1 MSKKA
6 DGLVWTKVESL
17 NPGLNE
23 KYQAFKQA
31 EQVAKEYKAAFE
43 DDFRTQFQAK
53 NGKLASNQQMVF
65 SHSWWGTVSFAVKT
79 VDSAKSKNKPTGFSL

>member
-6 DGLVWTKVESL
+6 EGLVWTKVESM

-31 EQVAKEYKAAFE
+31 EQVMLEYKAAFE
-43 DDFRTQFQAK
+43 DDFRTQAQSK
-53 NGKLASNQQMVF
+53 NGKLAPNQQMLF
-65 SHSWWGTVSFAVKT
+65 SYRWGTVSFAVKT
-79 VDSAKSKNKPTGFSL
+79 VDSATSKSKPTGFSL

>member
-6 DGLVWTKVESL
+6 EGLVWTKVESM

-31 EQVAKEYKAAFE
+31 EKVAQEYRRAFE
-43 DDFRTQFQAK
+43 DDFRTQAQAK
-53 NGKLASNQQMVF
+53 NGKLAPNQQMVF
-65 SHSWWGTVSFAVKT
+65 SYKWGTVSFAVKT
-79 VDSAKSKNKPTGFSL
+79 VDATTTKSKPTGFSL

>member
-6 DGLVWTKVESL
+6 EGLVWTKVESM

-31 EQVAKEYKAAFE
+31 EQVMLEYKAAFE
-43 DDFRTQFQAK
+43 DDFRNQAQSK
-53 NGKLASNQQMVF
+53 NGKLAPNQQMVF
-65 SHSWWGTVSFAVKT
+65 SYKWGTVSFAVKT
-79 VDSAKSKNKPTGFSL
+79 VDSAKSKSKPTGFSL

>member
-6 DGLVWTKVESL
+6 EGLVWTKVESM

-31 EQVAKEYKAAFE
+31 EQVAQEYRRAFE
-43 DDFRTQFQAK
+43 DDFREQAQSK
-53 NGKLASNQQMVF
+53 NGTLGKNQQMVF
-65 SHSWWGTVSFAVKT
+65 SYKWGTVSFAVKT
-79 VDSAKSKNKPTGFSL
+79 VDSTTKSKPTGFSL

>member
-1 MSKKA
+1 MSKKV
-6 DGLVWTKVESL
+6 DGVVWTPINEL

-53 NGKLASNQQMVF
+53 NGKLARNQQMVF
-65 SHSWWGTVSFAVKT
+65 SYRFGGLAIAVKT
-79 VDSAKSKNKPTGFSL
+79 VEPATPKSKPKGISL